1 MAGRKDKQEATTD
14 DDLYEQMFMAIVT
27 ATDDQHS
34 LSDMFKILPS
44 RSVKFPFDLNYLSL
58 TFLILV
64 DLVLP
69 SVVLPELTLP
79 SFTLPYIALAK
90 VR

>member
-1 MAGRKDKQEATTD
+1 MAGRKDKQEVTTD
-14 DDLYEQMFMAIVT
+14 DDIYEQMFMAIVT

-34 LSDMFKILPS
+34 LSDLFKILPS
-44 RSVKFPFDLNYLSL
+44 RSVKFLYDLNYLCL
-58 TFLILV
+58 TYLVLV
-64 DLVLP
+64 DVVLP

-79 SFTLPYIALAK
+79 CFTLPYIALPK